1 MSRRRQNPAMNP
13 KLDALVKS
21 GDITSYKLENEDG
34 GLAPNNDRL
43 RITFPS
49 GATLEI
55 RSNCGSEADASSF
68 FEITE
73 DLS

>member
-1 MSRRRQNPAMNP
+1 MSRRRQKPAMNP

-49 GATLEI
+49 GATLEKV
-55 RSNCGSEADASSF
+55 E
-68 FEITE
+68 
-73 DLS
+73 